1 MPLSF
6 FFSFFLL
13 KFISFALAMCVG
25 NSADCDRRE
34 LMRRRTTTENIV
46 IQDSVHVA
54 KDLFFCW
61 DRWLPGSAEVGTMLR
76 VARQRQ
82 EAGRRSR
89 QITRR
94 FPSSLNFGRHL
105 YTAAAGIHT
114 HTNTFSLPNT
124 GSAVFISSSR
134 SDSQKQ
140 GHSDIPGD
148 VMQFKFNRLAAAYF
162 CGRNTMAL

>member
-1 MPLSF
+1 
-6 FFSFFLL
+6 
-13 KFISFALAMCVG
+13 
-25 NSADCDRRE
+25 
-34 LMRRRTTTENIV
+34 MRRRTTTENIV

-105 YTAAAGIHT
+105 YTAAAATHT
-114 HTNTFSLPNT
+114 HEHILTSQYRLRSLHLIFSL
-124 GSAVFISSSR
+124 
-134 SDSQKQ
+134 
-140 GHSDIPGD
+140 
-148 VMQFKFNRLAAAYF
+148 
-162 CGRNTMAL
+162 